1 MRLRRYHS
9 GLCKATEGIRWASAF
24 MKKAGLNNY
33 REQSD
38 DYEGLSWVNSF
49 TAIPVNT
56 SQLAH
61 FQPNSDKSGDA

>member
-1 MRLRRYHS
+1 
-9 GLCKATEGIRWASAF
+9 

-49 TAIPVNT
+49 TAIPAHT